1 MIQRLTGRIWLIEGG
16 KGGRY
21 PYAHSLY
28 LRDGGGVLFDC
39 GSDLQDILRLKK
51 EAGLRVIVMTHYHE
65 DHFHFLHTLPEVEV
79 WATEEDAPALESFE
93 VLLDRYGVVGS
104 EWEPFFRKLL
114 TEKFSYR
121 PRRIARR
128 IVDGERLRFGRT
140 ESTAILAPGHT
151 PGHLCLQFPSD
162 GVLFL
167 ADYDLTG
174 FGPWYGD
181 KPGSIEA
188 FRRSAKR
195 LAEIGSGIH
204 VVSHEIPVHRGNIG
218 PKMDAYLSHIDRREE
233 TLRDFLRQPHGIR
246 EIIDR
251 RIVYGEGHPGPW
263 FDYGEWALLSKH
275 LEGML
280 ARGEAA
286 REGDRYVVQ
295 RGGHSSTLAGD
306 TPQHDT

>member
-1 MIQRLTGRIWLIEGG
+1 MIQRITDRIWLIEGG

-39 GSDLQDILRLKK
+39 GSDLEEILRLKR
-51 EAGLRVIVMTHYHE
+51 EGGLRVVVMTHYHE
-65 DHFHFLHTLPEVEV
+65 DHYSFLHLLPDVEV
-79 WATEEDAPALESFE
+79 WASEEDAGALESFD
-93 VLLDRYGVVGS
+93 LLMDRYGAAGT
-104 EWEPFFRKLL
+104 EWEAFFRKLL
-114 TEKFSYR
+114 SEKFSYR

-128 IVDGERLRFGRT
+128 IVDGERMRFGGT
-140 ESTAILAPGHT
+140 EAVAVIAPGHT
-151 PGHLCLQFPSD
+151 PGHLCPLFPSE

-181 KPGSIEA
+181 KPGNIDA
-188 FRRSAKR
+188 FRRSANR
-195 LAEIGSGIH
+195 LAEIGAGVH
-204 VVSHEIPVHRGNIG
+204 VVSHMTPVHHGSIRA
-218 PKMDAYLSHIDRREE
+218 KMAAYLSLIDRREE
-233 TLRDFLRQPHGIR
+233 ILRGFLQAPRSRQ

-263 FDYGEWALLSKH
+263 FDYGEWSLLSKH

-286 REGDRYVVQ
+286 LDGESYFLRHG
-295 RGGHSSTLAGD
+295 
-306 TPQHDT
+306 